1 MQTVNEFGHICSMVI
16 QNSCIPFIAFYP
28 DGRIMTCNPA
38 FYHLTDYSGMEL
50 QELKMPDAIMPQEW
64 SRIFSEVKS
73 RLECTGQ
80 PCPFECEIKRKGGA
94 HVPVEIFAHEECD
107 EAGNVLFYYAFIN
120 DISLRQ
126 HAIEELKRSE
136 EKYKTVF
143 DSANDSIVI
152 QDVDT
157 GKVLDLNRASWEMYG
172 YTREEY
178 LCLRPEGFNCGTP
191 PYTAENAQAHIARAA
206 AGKPQLFGWHNKRS
220 NGELFWVEVN
230 LKRIA
235 IGDQSRLLAIVRD
248 ITQRKHAEEEAD
260 EARSRAELYLD
271 LMSHDINNLNQIGLG
286 YLELAMDDPGL
297 DARTR
302 ELLAKPF
309 EVLKNSS
316 RLIDNVRKI
325 QKLKEETLHLKAVDM
340 RPVLERVI
348 AQYASVPG
356 RDVSIHFTPVSEC
369 SVMADD
375 LIADV
380 FDNIIGNAIKHSAGP
395 LTIDVRIS
403 PSRTNDKDWCKVS
416 IEDNGPG
423 IPDRLKEK
431 IFNRMDKTTIRP
443 NGRGL
448 GLYLVR
454 LLVENYNGNIWI
466 EDRIGGDSSKG
477 CRFVV
482 MFPAT
487 EKD

>member
-1 MQTVNEFGHICSMVI
+1 MVI
-16 QNSCIPFIAFYP
+16 RNSCIPFIAFYP

-38 FYHLTDYSGMEL
+38 FHSLTDYSGEEL
-50 QELKMPDAIMPQEW
+50 EGLIIPDSLVLPEW
-64 SRIFSEVKS
+64 RWVFSEVKG

-80 PCPFECEIKRKGGA
+80 PCPFECEVTKKGGL
-94 HVPVEIFAHEECD
+94 HVPVEVFAHEECD
-107 EAGNVLFYYAFIN
+107 AAGKVRFYYAFIH
-120 DISLRQ
+120 DISSRKHVQ
-126 HAIEELKRSE
+126 EEQKRTE

-178 LCLRPEGFNCGTP
+178 LALGPENFNCGTP
-191 PYTAENAQAHIARAA
+191 PYTAENAQARIAMAA
-206 AGKPQLFGWHNKRS
+206 AGKPQLFEWHAKRS
-220 NGELFWVEVN
+220 NGELFWVEIN

-235 IGDQSRLLAIVRD
+235 FGDQPRLLAIVRD
-248 ITQRKHAEEEAD
+248 ITQRKHAEDEAD

-271 LMSHDINNLNQIGLG
+271 LMSHDINNLNQVGLG
-286 YLELAMDDPGL
+286 YLEFAMDNPGL

-325 QKLKEETLHLKAVDM
+325 QKIKEGALHLKAVEL
-340 RPVLERVI
+340 RPVLESVI
-348 AQYASVPG
+348 AQFASVPG
-356 RDVSIHFTPVSEC
+356 RDVAIRFTPFNGC
-369 SVMADD
+369 YVMADD
-375 LIADV
+375 LISDV
-380 FDNIIGNAIKHSAGP
+380 FGNLVGNAIKHSPGP
-395 LTIDVRIS
+395 LTVDIRM
-403 PSRTNDKDWCKVS
+403 SRSRANEKDWCEVS
-416 IEDNGPG
+416 VEDDGPG

-431 IFNRMDKTTIRP
+431 IFNRMDKSTMKP

-454 LLVENYNGNIWI
+454 LLIENYNGKIWI
-466 EDRIGGDSSKG
+466 EDRIRGDPARG

-482 MFPAT
+482 MLPAA
-487 EKD
+487 END